1 MTIQLLGTAA
11 AEGIPALGCNCR
23 VCATARERGGKNIR
37 SRSGAL
43 IDNRL
48 KIDFG
53 PDTLYHIHRERLNP
67 TDWRF
72 LVFTHS
78 HHDHCARDELQY
90 LLPGFAPP
98 ETARQLQI
106 WGNAAVKAKVESVVA
121 YTGMRLECGL
131 IRAFE
136 RYQLGDYTLIPIRAN
151 HLTEVPDE
159 EVLNLVIERDGRRLL
174 YACDTGW
181 YPDATWEFLAHME
194 LDLVVLECSFGF
206 QPSDYAGH
214 LDFDRCVEV
223 VALLR
228 KQGTLRPDSRVVL
241 THFSHHGGVLHEELE
256 ARAQAY
262 GILVGWDGMRLT
274 V

>member
-11 AEGIPALGCNCR
+11 AEGIPALGCNCT
-23 VCATARERGGKNIR
+23 VCCTARERGGKNIR

-43 IDNRL
+43 VDNLL

-78 HHDHCARDELQY
+78 HHDHCAGDELQY

-106 WGNAAVKAKVESVVA
+106 LGNAAVKAKVESVVA

-136 RYQLGDYTLIPIRAN
+136 RYPLGDYTLTPIRAN
-151 HLTEVPDE
+151 HMTEVPDE
-159 EVLNLVIERDGRRLL
+159 EVLNLIIERGGRRLL

-181 YPDATWEFLAHME
+181 YPDATWEFLANVA
-194 LDLVVLECSFGF
+194 LDLLVLECNFGLKS
-206 QPSDYAGH
+206 SDYKGH
-214 LDFDRCVEV
+214 LDFDSCVEM
-223 VALLR
+223 VALMR

-241 THFSHHGGVLHEELE
+241 THFSHHGGALHEQLE
-256 ARAQAY
+256 ARATPH

-274 V
+274 L